1 MRRRIPFFIEYR
13 RQHGY
18 TPLDRIEQ
26 LCKEHALYSY
36 DEVLDYLA
44 DHDSEE
50 GLFGW
55 VVTRRGIGSRTRG
68 IEARIAE
75 AKKAAKQA

>member
-36 DEVLDYLA
+36 DEVLDYLS

-55 VVTRRGIGSRTRG
+55 VVARRGISSRTCG
-68 IEARIAE
+68 IEARIAK
-75 AKKAAKQA
+75 AKRAAKQA

>member
-1 MRRRIPFFIEYR
+1 MRRRIPFFIEYKE
-13 RQHGY
+13 QHGY

-26 LCKEHALYSY
+26 LCKDHALYSY
-36 DEVLDYLA
+36 DEVLDYLS

-50 GLFGW
+50 GLVGW
-55 VVTRRGIGSRTRG
+55 VVARRGISSRTRG

-75 AKKAAKQA
+75 AKRAAKQA

>member
-50 GLFGW
+50 GLFQW
-55 VVTRRGIGSRTRG
+55 LTARRGIGSRTRG

-75 AKKAAKQA
+75 AKRAAKQA